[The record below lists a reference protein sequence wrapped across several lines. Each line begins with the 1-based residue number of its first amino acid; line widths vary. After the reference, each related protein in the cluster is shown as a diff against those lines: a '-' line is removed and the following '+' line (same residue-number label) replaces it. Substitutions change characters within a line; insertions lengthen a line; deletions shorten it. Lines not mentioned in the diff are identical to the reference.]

1 MSSDQGSPKISSQT
15 LTGQPERR
23 FDLSF
28 PDTAETYQDHL

>member
-1 MSSDQGSPKISSQT
+1 M

-28 PDTAETYQDHL
+28 PDTLKTLSKSLVNYK